1 MGNYIATKL
10 EVKNHLFARVPLIV
24 IKSSER
30 ERIERMMREI
40 SEEMRINI
48 YYYTDVKQ
56 VVALHSRNSVSKDV
70 DRDPLAYAQELFR
83 KNRGSTFVLGDAR
96 RISDENAFSREI
108 LDSLYLAMETAGTIV
123 LVTPDYV
130 WNRLAQFGLLTV
142 LDYPD
147 VDEREKQ
154 INKFIKQ
161 YNTRYPVEWNAE
173 AIHKAAMLLRGFSEV
188 QIDNILISV
197 LVANKGL
204 SNNNLQ
210 DLTKQKS
217 RLYAAV
223 PCVEEVSVSSNM
235 DVSGLDNLK
244 AWIRERKKNILH
256 FG

>member
-24 IKSSER
+24 INSSER
-30 ERIERMMREI
+30 ERIERMMQEI
-40 SEEMRINI
+40 SEEMRISI

-56 VVALHSRNSVSKDV
+56 VVALHSGNGASKDV

-142 LDYPD
+142 LDYPE

-154 INKFIKQ
+154 INKFMKQ
-161 YNTRYPVEWNAE
+161 YNTR
-173 AIHKAAMLLRGFSEV
+173 
-188 QIDNILISV
+188 
-197 LVANKGL
+197 
-204 SNNNLQ
+204 
-210 DLTKQKS
+210 
-217 RLYAAV
+217 
-223 PCVEEVSVSSNM
+223 
-235 DVSGLDNLK
+235 
-244 AWIRERKKNILH
+244 
-256 FG
+256 

>member
-1 MGNYIATKL
+1 
-10 EVKNHLFARVPLIV
+10 
-24 IKSSER
+24 
-30 ERIERMMREI
+30 
-40 SEEMRINI
+40 
-48 YYYTDVKQ
+48 
-56 VVALHSRNSVSKDV
+56 
-70 DRDPLAYAQELFR
+70 DPLAYAQELFR

-173 AIHKAAMLLRGFSEV
+173 AI
-188 QIDNILISV
+188 
-197 LVANKGL
+197 
-204 SNNNLQ
+204 
-210 DLTKQKS
+210 
-217 RLYAAV
+217 
-223 PCVEEVSVSSNM
+223 
-235 DVSGLDNLK
+235 
-244 AWIRERKKNILH
+244 
-256 FG
+256 